1 MSTERPV
8 YHLKGILRNGAEATE
23 DFVGPLDLIL
33 HLLKKNQ
40 IAIRDIP
47 LAGILDQF
55 VQWMAARRALDLEV
69 AGEFIAMASHLML
82 LKTRMVLSEEDRQA
96 QEEMAELI
104 ASLEARQR
112 QASFRRCQAALPWL
126 AGAWQRG
133 RAYVS
138 KGPESRFAR
147 RVYRYEH
154 APEDLLRAL
163 GGWQARQKTALPPA
177 LEEFR
182 GVVRPEP
189 YRVEKKGAEIL
200 DRLRQAGSLRWEDL
214 VRASQSKSE
223 VTAAFLALLELC
235 RRGKVHLEGGMDN
248 PRIAPAEET

>member
-1 MSTERPV
+1 MEEPQ
-8 YHLKGILRNGAEATE
+8 YHLDQVVHAKAEHLE
-23 DFVGPLDLIL
+23 DFDGPLDVIL
-33 HLLKKNQ
+33 LLLSKNKIEIQ
-40 IAIRDIP
+40 DISITSILEQYLSYLDEMKRMDMEIAS
-47 LAGILDQF
+47 
-55 VQWMAARRALDLEV
+55 
-69 AGEFIAMASHLML
+69 EFIAMASHLML

-138 KGPESRFAR
+138 KGPEARFAR

-189 YRVEKKGAEIL
+189 YRVEKKGVEIL